1 MEQQKLKVG
10 DVVRYKGK
18 SELYRI
24 MDVVAVQTEDGTVYD
39 YTLKDC
45 QNVPKR
51 QLGGANLEKV
61 EQDTNVEEEK
71 KEPPVER
78 VAEAKS
84 VYNIKKNKKKKK

>member
-10 DVVRYKGK
+10 DVVRFKGK
-18 SELYRI
+18 NEVYRI
-24 MDVVAVQTEDGTVYD
+24 IDAVAVQTEDGTVYD

-45 QNVPKR
+45 HNIPTR

-61 EQDTNVEEEK
+61 EPDTNVAEEK
-71 KEPPVER
+71 KEPPVEH
-78 VAEAKS
+78 VTEAKS